1 MAIAKMNHFNLYTM
15 SSDTDEIL
23 SLIQNFGDVHISDL
37 ADREELLEGGL
48 EYVSEPTASTDV
60 QQEITRLTHTIELL
74 SKYDDKLGSIES
86 MKKGMKNYTFSE
98 VMAKGAEVD
107 VSKEMND
114 ISKLNRHL
122 EDLEIGISKLNTQ
135 LDELTPWKNLQLGKA
150 ELSNTRKID
159 FITGHVLSRQYKSL
173 LEEAE
178 EFTNTHIELISEMN
192 KNSYILVI
200 TTKDE
205 RAELDKLLRKY
216 SFFTV
221 NLQGE
226 ENPEVEII
234 KLKDKIEEQNN
245 EIAATKDKF
254 KEYLYIL
261 DDLKLRYEYL
271 NQVGEKY
278 KSTENLLSTKTVN
291 FIEGYIET
299 EKSDAFMKALETNFP
314 ESYHI
319 EMEAAD
325 KEDPNVPIVLKNNKF
340 NSAFEMLTKMYA
352 LPGYNEIDPTPFL
365 APFYWLFFGMMIADV
380 GYGIIMLVGTL
391 IALKTFNLSD
401 SMENN
406 IRFFFYMSIS
416 TIIWGLI
423 YGSFLGGFIPLPAL
437 IDPATDYIALLA
449 ISVTFGAVHMFLG
462 LGIKAYTLIRDGKP
476 MDAVYDVLFWYM
488 SLMGAIYMI
497 LAGVLNLPGAD
508 IGKYIMIAGMIGILL
523 FGGREVKSPGGRF
536 ALGAYTLYGIS
547 SWLGD
552 FVSYLRLM
560 ALGLAGAFIG
570 VAVNM
575 IVGTVAGSGIV
586 GVVFAAVIFIGGH
599 IFNLALSALS
609 AYVHTLRLTFVEFF
623 GKFYDGGGKEFKK
636 IRNKPKYINIRK
648 QED

>member
-401 SMENN
+401 SMLNN

>member
-15 SSDTDEIL
+15 SSDRDEIL

-437 IDPATDYIALLA
+437 IDPATDYIELLA

-560 ALGLAGAFIG
+560 ALGLAGSFIG

>member
-221 NLQGE
+221 NLHGE

>member
-437 IDPATDYIALLA
+437 IDPATDYIELLA

>member
-15 SSDTDEIL
+15 SSDRDEIL

-437 IDPATDYIALLA
+437 IDPATDYIELLA